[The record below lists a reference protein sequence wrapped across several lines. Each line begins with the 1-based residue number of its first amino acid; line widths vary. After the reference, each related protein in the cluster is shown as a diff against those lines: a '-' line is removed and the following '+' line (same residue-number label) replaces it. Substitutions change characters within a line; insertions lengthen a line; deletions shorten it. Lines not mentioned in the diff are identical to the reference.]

1 MGRTPVGEPLNVPI
15 GTIEK
20 NTREDIRVTLT
31 EFKGTQFADVRVYAG
46 FLATADHVRGPTKAG
61 VAVPF
66 ERLAEFV
73 RTLQAA
79 EAKARELGLIGGAA

>member
-1 MGRTPVGEPLNVPI
+1 MGKPLNVPI

-31 EFKGTQFADVRVYAG
+31 EFKGTRFADVRVYAG
-46 FLATADHVRGPTKAG
+46 FLSTAEDVRGPTKAG
-61 VAVPF
+61 VAISF
-66 ERLAEFV
+66 ERLPEFV

-79 EAKARELGLIGGAA
+79 EAKARELGLIGGEA